1 MPKVASVLTKLS
13 QWPGGSRAA
22 RPPPVRNARPKWH
35 LIYYALAA
43 FDLLAVGGGL
53 VLNQKIMAIYE
64 DSVAINQDW
73 AEYRGQLGE
82 LRRHALAV
90 NAPGN
95 DVFDSHDV
103 DGEMRR
109 QDAALNDFSRQFA
122 ALRRGFGFDE
132 VGTRALPLQA
142 HLDGVEA
149 AMNAML
155 DEARLIF
162 AHFRQGDA
170 ENAAR
175 RMATMDRKFATLSNA
190 ISDAARAVGTIQ
202 EANFVQQFDA
212 AALLKRFEYLYGGF
226 ILLMVAAVTFY
237 GHKIASAFKKA
248 ENERAA
254 HLAAMEEKDWA
265 LQRQV
270 AELSETAATLTRLD
284 RSLAEATSAS
294 SAKSAFLA
302 HMSHELRTPLNA
314 ILGFSEVMKQ
324 EMFGPIAH
332 TRYRE
337 YAADLP
343 FGARHLLALIND
355 ILDFSKIE
363 AGKAE
368 LHEEDCDAAAAIAEA
383 LRLMAASAGESGLAI
398 GTHVAAGLPRLRADN
413 RSLKQILANL
423 LSNAVKFTPRAGRI
437 DITAYLRPSGEFAIA
452 VRDTGI
458 GMRQDQIPLA
468 LMPFK
473 QLDNSLSRQHP
484 GTGLGLPICVS
495 LVTLHGGRM
504 EIDSAPG
511 QGTTVTVVFPRQ
523 RVRASEAP
531 AMAKAS

>member
-1 MPKVASVLTKLS
+1 MPKVASLLTKAG
-13 QWPGGSRAA
+13 QWLGGGG
-22 RPPPVRNARPKWH
+22 PRPKWH
-35 LIYYALAA
+35 LVYFALAA
-43 FDLLAVGGGL
+43 FDLLAVAGGL
-53 VLNQKIMAIYE
+53 VLNHKIMAIYE

-73 AEYRGQLGE
+73 ALRRSQLGE

-103 DGEMRR
+103 QLEMGR
-109 QDAALNDFSRQFA
+109 QDAALREYGRLFA
-122 ALRRGFGFDE
+122 VLRHDFGFE
-132 VGTRALPLQA
+132 RVGTRALTLQA
-142 HLDGVEA
+142 RLDSIEA
-149 AMNAML
+149 AMGAML

-162 AHFRQGDA
+162 SYFSQGDT

-175 RMATMDRKFATLSNA
+175 RMATMDRKFASLSDA
-190 ISDAARAVGTIQ
+190 ISDTARAVGTIQ
-202 EANFVQQFDA
+202 EGNFTQQIA
-212 AALLKRFEYLYGGF
+212 AAAFLKRFEYLFGGI
-226 ILLMVAAVTFY
+226 ILLMVGAVTFY

-248 ENERAA
+248 EQERAA
-254 HLAAMEEKDWA
+254 HAAAMEEKDQA
-265 LQRQV
+265 LRRQI

-284 RSLAEATSAS
+284 RSLAEATSAN

-324 EMFGPIAH
+324 EIFGPVGN

-337 YAADLP
+337 YAADIHAS
-343 FGARHLLALIND
+343 GQHLLALIND
-355 ILDFSKIE
+355 ILDLSKIE

-368 LHEEDCDAAAAIAEA
+368 LHEEDCDAGQAIAEA
-383 LRLMAASAGESGLAI
+383 LRLVAASADAGGLVI
-398 GTHVAAGLPRLRADN
+398 DTHVAAGLPGLQADN
-413 RSLKQILANL
+413 RSLKQLLANL
-423 LSNAVKFTPRAGRI
+423 LSNAVKFTPRGGRV

-458 GMRQDQIPLA
+458 GMKPDQIPLA
-468 LMPFK
+468 LTPFK
-473 QLDNSLSRQHP
+473 QLDNTLTRKHVGS
-484 GTGLGLPICVS
+484 GLGLPICAS
-495 LVTLHGGRM
+495 LIKLHGGRL

-523 RVRASEAP
+523 RVRTSEAP
-531 AMAKAS
+531 AMALAKAS